1 MKSFVLLFVALI
13 TFGGYAQQKLPLR
26 IVENSKEELTK
37 EEHWFQLEVSNTS
50 SKTMDVMVSI
60 QNTNCQNMTGRQ
72 QSELKFEIFDTNKQA
87 VKETLMLKANGKST
101 FYIKSIRT
109 PNSRLGSWNCANVTL
124 LSTNRTAIS
133 ETIELRTLIP
143 NPSNFE

>member
-1 MKSFVLLFVALI
+1 MKSFVLLVVALI
-13 TFGGYAQQKLPLR
+13 TFGSYAQQKLPLR

-50 SKTMDVMVSI
+50 SKAIDVLVSI
-60 QNTNCQNMTGRQ
+60 QNAACQNMTGRQ
-72 QSELKFEIFDTNKQA
+72 QSELTFKIFDANKKE
-87 VKETLMLKANGKST
+87 VKETLMLKANDEST
-101 FYIKSIRT
+101 FYIKSNRT

-124 LSTNRTAIS
+124 LSSNRTAIS
-133 ETIELRTLIP
+133 QTIELRTLIP